1 MHSDASIDEIS
12 DNVRPECAAQD
23 SFYHVTVLS
32 NFVRGYDKYAQI
44 YDKSNIPES
53 TYPGKFFLLARNEIG
68 IGVSKASGLL
78 RKTGITGDRLIALK
92 THVDENRL
100 YPNLRNGHGR
110 YIERGWIK
118 VAAVY
123 FVNENGSLTNLRVEE
138 MCALSL
144 RLHLKS
150 SAAYEELIPRSVSI
164 LPVAS
169 ACQANCPF
177 CFSKASVSAEIKPD
191 TIDWSRVASILKQA
205 QARGA
210 GRAVITGGGEPS
222 MLPDS
227 ELHRLITE
235 SAAAFPKIVLIT
247 NGYKWGR
254 MSEPERAAA
263 LQHLDQ
269 SGLSVMAISRHHF
282 DSGHNSS
289 IMHLQTQS
297 ELIARTWSGISSHLS
312 RLKLRWICVLQRGGI
327 EDRRTIEQYLDWTV
341 ETGVQQ
347 VCFKELYV
355 SSSIESEHYERDA
368 NDWSAQ
374 HQVPL
379 SLVLNL
385 ARDAGWR
392 TVETLPWGA
401 PIFEASWR
409 GKPLQVAAYTEPSL
423 FWELKHGICRSWN
436 LMADGRC
443 LASLEDIRSEI
454 CIHGLRIL
462 QTVS

>member
-53 TYPGKFFLLARNEIG
+53 TYPGKFFLLAENEIG

-78 RKTGITGDRLIALK
+78 NKTGITGDRLIALETRVNK
-92 THVDENRL
+92 NQLR
-100 YPNLRNGHGR
+100 PNLRNGRGC
-110 YIERGWIK
+110 YVDRGWIK

-123 FVNENGSLTNLRVEE
+123 FFEENGALANLRIEE
-138 MCALSL
+138 MCAQSLSL
-144 RLHLKS
+144 HLTS

-177 CFSKASVSAEIKPD
+177 CFSKASVSAEIKPG
-191 TIDWSRVASILKQA
+191 TVNWSRVATILKQA
-205 QARGA
+205 RSRGA

-227 ELHRLITE
+227 ELHRLIAE
-235 SAAAFPKIVLIT
+235 SAATFPKIVLIT

-254 MSEPERAAA
+254 MQEADRTAA

-269 SGLSVMAISRHHF
+269 AGLSVMAISRHHF

-289 IMHLQTQS
+289 IMHLQTHS
-297 ELIARTWSGISSHLS
+297 ELIARTWSSLSPGLS
-312 RLKLRWICVLQRGGI
+312 RLQLRWICVLQRGGI
-327 EDRRTIEQYLDWTV
+327 EDRRTLEQYLDWAV

-355 SSSIESEHYERDA
+355 SSSIESEYYERNA

-374 HQVPL
+374 HQIPL
-379 SLVLNL
+379 SLVLDL

-401 PIFEASWR
+401 PVFEANWR
-409 GKPLQVAAYTEPSL
+409 GKPLRVAAYTEPSL

-443 LASLEDIRSEI
+443 LTSLEDSRSEV